1 MVKWWCNGYIDN
13 GGDVGV
19 IDIDDG
25 GDVED
30 GGDLVTTRGSKPDM
44 FYLSHVFFLFFSCF
58 VFVLRVKN
66 GGEYEENDD

>member
-1 MVKWWCNGYIDN
+1 MKSLSLLLINFFRYAKLMVKWWCNGYIDN

-30 GGDLVTTRGSKPDM
+30 GGDLVT
-44 FYLSHVFFLFFSCF
+44 V
-58 VFVLRVKN
+58 
-66 GGEYEENDD
+66 